1 MLRTFHYINRRT
13 KGGGIQQ
20 RQESFPF
27 LLADF
32 PLLKEDSMEMI
43 LEQAARGKS
52 LLRKQD
58 LSLIAP
64 SHVAHTPPLCLHF
77 CTNQLS

>member
-1 MLRTFHYINRRT
+1 MAGELSILTSWHI
-13 KGGGIQQ
+13 
-20 RQESFPF
+20 
-27 LLADF
+27 

-58 LSLIAP
+58 L
-64 SHVAHTPPLCLHF
+64 
-77 CTNQLS
+77 